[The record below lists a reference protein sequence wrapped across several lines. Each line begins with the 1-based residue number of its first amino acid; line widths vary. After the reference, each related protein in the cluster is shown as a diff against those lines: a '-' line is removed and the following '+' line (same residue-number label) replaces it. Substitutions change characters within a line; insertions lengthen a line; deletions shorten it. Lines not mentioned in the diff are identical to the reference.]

1 MHYSKHWFFRLLLF
15 GVLSGLLTSESWV
28 LVEQAAALRI
38 EKRDCIV
45 FIGNTFVERM
55 HLFGFF
61 ETILHSKFPDHQ
73 LKIRNMGWSADELSL
88 KPRPEGFGDRH
99 RYLQQEQADLIF
111 VCFGMNEAFQGR
123 KRLEKFEHDLDSLI
137 EDLLAHQ
144 YNGRSAPQIVLVS
157 PIAHENLGGLLPD
170 GNEHN
175 KHLQQYTEVLAK
187 AAQRRELPFVD
198 LFSPTRNLMSRAPEK
213 KLTDNGIHLSAFGYW
228 TVSQIM
234 ARSLG
239 LADTILPPRS
249 AGSPTAEK
257 LRRAVY
263 DKNYSF
269 FFHWRPPNMEYI
281 HGVRRDMPGAERLPE
296 EQVQLYDIIGQL
308 DQIIWQ
314 MEKPKPE
321 QVWQQLPP
329 TTPVWARTP
338 EYQGITIPEI
348 GDVRLTRRQEDIPR
362 IIFTPAQGFKAL
374 EGPEGFEV
382 NLYAS
387 EQEFSLANP
396 MALNFDAKGRL
407 WVANTPTWPHPFPGK
422 QPQDSIVI
430 LEDRDHDGV
439 ADKETVFIDKLNM
452 IHGFA
457 LGHGG
462 AYIAQTP
469 HLIFAK
475 DTDGDDQADQF
486 QMLLHGFGGEDVE
499 HSINNFK
506 WGPDGSLYFM
516 EGTFFH
522 TQVETPYGPERSKY
536 GGVFRYNPR
545 RQQFEVFVTYR
556 LANPWGQ
563 VFDRWGQS
571 IIVDASGSH
580 FYNMDVLSAEAVYFS
595 NRNNAETFFSL
606 GAAGGGMD
614 RVCSRQFPDDVQGRL
629 LSSHIC
635 GNFRGMIWWDL
646 KEDGTAYKMERVTPE
661 LVVSNDPHMGPLAMT
676 VGPDGALYLV
686 DFYTPLAENTSQPKR
701 FKGRDHKHGRIWR
714 IVYKKRPLLTPP
726 DIVGEPSSVLLD
738 LLKTYENS
746 TRHLARRELQEREP
760 QEVIPHL
767 EQWVAQLD
775 PEDPQHELHLLE
787 ALWVYQGLEVVE
799 PQLLK
804 RLLKAKDYRIRA
816 STTRVLRSWQDRI
829 DDSIDLLSQLVEDE
843 NVRVRMHAV
852 LALGSS
858 NSEQALNIALR
869 ATKHPMDP
877 GMTKVLE
884 DTLDYFERVGAGE

>member
-1 MHYSKHWFFRLLLF
+1 MHHATYRFARCLLF
-15 GVLSGLLTSESWV
+15 GVLCCVLTSESRA
-28 LVEQAAALRI
+28 LAEQAAALQI
-38 EKRDCIV
+38 EKGDCIV
-45 FIGNTFVERM
+45 FIGNTFAERM
-55 HLFGFF
+55 HLFGYF
-61 ETILHSKFPDHQ
+61 ETFLHCKFPDHQ

-88 KPRPEGFGDRH
+88 RPRPEGFGDRH
-99 RYLQQEQADLIF
+99 RYLQREQADLIF
-111 VCFGMNEAFQGR
+111 ACFGMNEAFQGPGG
-123 KRLEKFEHDLDSLI
+123 LEKFEDDLDALI
-137 EDLLAHQ
+137 EDLRAHQ
-144 YNGRSAPQIVLVS
+144 YNGRSAPRIVLVS

-170 GNEHN
+170 GKEHN
-175 KHLQQYTEVLAK
+175 THLQQYTEVLAE
-187 AAQRRELPFVD
+187 AARRHELLFVD
-198 LFSPTRNLMSRAPEK
+198 LFTPTRELMSRSPEK
-213 KLTDNGIHLSAFGYW
+213 KLTENGIHLGAFGYW

-239 LADTILPPRS
+239 LADTISPPRP
-249 AGSPTAEK
+249 AGNAVAEE

-281 HGVRRDMPGAERLPE
+281 HGGRRNRPGAEKLPE
-296 EQVQLYDIIGQL
+296 EQVQLYNIIGQL
-308 DQIIWQ
+308 DEIIWQ
-314 MEKPKPE
+314 MDKPKPE

-329 TTPVWARTP
+329 DTLLWARTP
-338 EYQGITIPEI
+338 EYQGITIPDI

-362 IIFTPAQGFKAL
+362 IILTPEQGLKAL
-374 EGPEGFEV
+374 EVPEGFEI
-382 NLYAS
+382 NLFAS
-387 EQEFSLANP
+387 EENFSLSNP
-396 MALNFDAKGRL
+396 MALSFDARGRL

-522 TQVETPYGPERSKY
+522 TQVETPYGPQRSKY

-545 RQQFEVFVTYR
+545 RQKFEVFVTYR
-556 LANPWGQ
+556 FANPWGQ

-571 IIVDASGSH
+571 IIVDASGGR
-580 FYNMDVLSAEAVYFS
+580 FFNMDVLSAEAVYFS
-595 NRNNAETFFSL
+595 NRKNAQPFFSL
-606 GAAGGGMD
+606 GAAGGGMN
-614 RVCSRQFPDDVQGRL
+614 RICSRQFPDEVQGRL

-635 GNFRGMIWWDL
+635 GDFRGTIWWDI
-646 KEDGTAYKMERVTPE
+646 KEDGTTYKMDRVKPE
-661 LVVSNDPHMGPLAMT
+661 LVISNDPHMGPLAMV
-676 VGPDGALYLV
+676 VGPDGALYLI

-701 FKGRDHKHGRIWR
+701 FKGRDHTHGRIWR
-714 IVYKKRPLLTPP
+714 IVYKHRPLLTPP
-726 DIVGEPSSVLLD
+726 KIEGEPVSALLD
-738 LLKTYENS
+738 LLKTYENA
-746 TRHLARRELQEREP
+746 TRHLARRELQERDP
-760 QEVIPHL
+760 QVVIPDL
-767 EQWVAQLD
+767 EQWVTQLD
-775 PEDPQHELHLLE
+775 PEDPHHELYLLE
-787 ALWVYQGLEVVE
+787 ALWIYQGLEIVE

-804 RLLKAKDYRIRA
+804 RLLKAKDHRIRA

-829 DDSIDLLSQLVEDE
+829 DNSIDLLSQLVEDE
-843 NVRVRMHAV
+843 NIRVRMHAV

-858 NSEQALNIALR
+858 TSDQALNIALR
-869 ATKHPMDP
+869 ATTHDMDP

-884 DTLDYFERVGAGE
+884 DTLDYFERVRADE